1 LQEAFWNELQTIYD
15 MRCTQMRERA
25 MEFHGSGGTMNSLTV
40 AGGSV
45 AFGKFRPTEPSTVA
59 AIELAKTASISLMT
73 SLAECKD
80 ITQKEID
87 KVKTM
92 YPRFLQCAEGS

>member
-1 LQEAFWNELQTIYD
+1 VPDVTQLQHDCNYLQEAFWNELQTIYD

-59 AIELAKTASISLMT
+59 AIELAKN
-73 SLAECKD
+73 C
-80 ITQKEID
+80 
-87 KVKTM
+87 VH
-92 YPRFLQCAEGS
+92 